1 MRQNFSPLFL
11 VTVIVNILVGC
22 SMLNFAV
29 GTKAHPYTLYPPYII
44 AALVALSYAFRKIRQ
59 NPHQAK
65 PSFLAFCAT
74 FIVPMAGGFMVSALR
89 FMSKGYDTPHPG
101 NGLIITV
108 ILYVAKTIPY
118 TMGAFGVGCFF
129 AIPLF
134 AFNSFM
140 FGALR
145 HDLSSRYALSSEE
158 KSKTTK

>member
-1 MRQNFSPLFL
+1 MRQNSTLLFIATL
-11 VTVIVNILVGC
+11 IANILVGC
-22 SMLNFAV
+22 TMLNFAV
-29 GTKAHPYTLYPPYII
+29 GAKAHPYTLYPPYII
-44 AALVALSYAFRKIRQ
+44 TGLVALSYAFRKIRQ

-74 FIVPMAGGFMVSALR
+74 FTVPMVGGFMVSVLR
-89 FMSKGYDTPHPG
+89 FMSKGYDTPHPD
-101 NGLIITV
+101 GLIITV

-134 AFNSFM
+134 VFNSFM

-145 HDLSSRYALSSEE
+145 HGLRSDE
-158 KSKTTK
+158 KARITQ